1 MKRVFRNEQAGHL
14 PGLFTFASGVLG
26 QPQAFA
32 RA

>member
-1 MKRVFRNEQAGHL
+1 MKRAFRNEEAGHL
-14 PGLFTFASGVLG
+14 PGLFIFASDVLG